1 MKKVKILAV
10 GIGGYAQGYL
20 SELLEDENH
29 DFEIVGMVDVAP
41 ETSLCYPA
49 LTARGVKLYS
59 TMEEFYA
66 ADTADLAIIVT
77 PIHFHTSQILCA
89 LRHGSNVLCEK
100 PLSGVS
106 SDEELLLR
114 AIEETGKFVMI
125 GYQWSYSRAVLDL
138 KADISV
144 GVYGKPQMLK
154 SLVFWPRPKE
164 YYKRGSGWGGRIHA
178 PDGTVINDSV
188 VSNATAHYLHNMLY
202 VTGGAHG
209 RSSEVADVEAT
220 LLRVNAIENFDTA
233 AVKFTM
239 ENGAK
244 GLFVVSHSTK
254 ETVNPEFEYRFEKG
268 VVSYD
273 SVGKQIVGTL
283 SDGTVKNYGDPSSDL
298 NRKIYEAI
306 AAVRALDVVTVCG
319 VQAAAPQVRCVE
331 KIQKCPVYPV
341 KQSAVGERVVDGSH
355 YLYAEGLDALLRRC
369 YQEERILNDL
379 KELVDIKA

>member
-1 MKKVKILAV
+1 MEKVKILAV

-20 SELLEDENH
+20 SELLKEENP

-41 ETSLCYPA
+41 ESSVCYPV
-49 LTARGVKLYS
+49 LSARGVKLYA
-59 TMEEFYA
+59 TMEEFYTV
-66 ADTADLAIIVT
+66 DTADLAIIVT
-77 PIHFHTSQILCA
+77 PIHFHTTQILCA

-138 KADISV
+138 KADISA

-209 RSSEVADVEAT
+209 RSSEVAGVEAT

-298 NRKIYEAI
+298 NRKIFEAI
-306 AAVRALDVVTVCG
+306 AAVRMQDVVPVCG
-319 VQAAAPQVRCVE
+319 VQAAAPQVRCIE
-331 KIQKCPVYPV
+331 KIQEYPVCSV
-341 KQSAVGERVVDGSH
+341 KQSVIREQITEGSH